1 MALGKRRTIVAS
13 TPTASTSTV
22 DAFLWNHL
30 AAPEGPVALPR
41 VPRPEIDRPAI
52 ERPAVD
58 FMDVIDITPVREH
71 EHAVPAGMFGHW
83 PLDVLL
89 NIDKPFT
96 GLVVLI
102 DIVTSRRGLGPNE
115 RVLESITA
123 LVAGLLGDGDFGCRT
138 NENEFV
144 IVYGGA
150 QGAEAQRKLNY
161 ISERLWEHQQ
171 RHHGAFSLLFS
182 WGGLGAA
189 GRPLA
194 EAMASAVHR
203 MNHMNRNRNVISMRS
218 VNQNRKTV

>member
-1 MALGKRRTIVAS
+1 MAGAPTTSKSTI
-13 TPTASTSTV
+13 
-22 DAFLWNHL
+22 DAFLWDQRV
-30 AAPEGPVALPR
+30 APDEPVALPR
-41 VPRPEIDRPAI
+41 VARPAVERPAM

-58 FMDVIDITPVREH
+58 FTEVIDITPVRED
-71 EHAVPAGMFGHW
+71 EQVVPAGMFGHW

-89 NIDKPFT
+89 NLEKPFT

-102 DIVTSRRGLGPNE
+102 DIVTSRRGFSPNE

-144 IVYGGA
+144 IVYGGT
-150 QGAEAQRKLNY
+150 QGAESQRKLNY

-171 RHHGAFSLLFS
+171 RHYGAFSLLFS

-189 GRPLA
+189 GRPFA
-194 EAMASAVHR
+194 EAMASAVQR
-203 MNHMNRNRNVISMRS
+203 MNHMNRNRNVISMKS

>member
-1 MALGKRRTIVAS
+1 LV
-13 TPTASTSTV
+13 PT
-22 DAFLWNHL
+22 
-30 AAPEGPVALPR
+30 
-41 VPRPEIDRPAI
+41 
-52 ERPAVD
+52 
-58 FMDVIDITPVREH
+58 
-71 EHAVPAGMFGHW
+71 GMFAHW

-89 NIDKPFT
+89 HIDKPFT

-102 DIVTSRRGLGPNE
+102 DIVTSRRALLPNE

-144 IVYGGA
+144 IVYSGA
-150 QGAEAQRKLNY
+150 QSAEAQRKLNC

-171 RHHGAFSLLFS
+171 RNYGAFSLLFS

-194 EAMASAVHR
+194 EAMASAVQR
-203 MNHMNRNRNVISMRS
+203 MNHMNRNRNVISMKSANER
-218 VNQNRKTV
+218 RKTV